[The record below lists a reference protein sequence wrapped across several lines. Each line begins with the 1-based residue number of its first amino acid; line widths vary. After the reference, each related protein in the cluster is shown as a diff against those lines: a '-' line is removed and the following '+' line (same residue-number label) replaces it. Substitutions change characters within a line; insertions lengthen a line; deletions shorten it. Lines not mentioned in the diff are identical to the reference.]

1 MRAIRRFGA
10 VCATALIAACA
21 SDRTATPVAAGT
33 PALRVESVTQAPAN
47 PFATAETSD
56 LRLGDHPLVLEDG
69 KAEEP
74 TILDAPA
81 PVSTSAAPAPASV
94 AASLAPEAGVDRV
107 TDLRTRSLDGYLRAL
122 SDTSCPPGT
131 KTETGEPAEVFAK
144 PLPLQPLNPSRTK
157 IGELTFAAGF
167 QLTSPNKRFGGLSGI
182 DILDNGNLLA
192 VSDQGDFVWIDLAKD
207 GLTPTTAR
215 ISTMRNEKGDL
226 LRGKADGDSEGVAIN
241 GGMALVSFERNHR
254 VLAFDLGKCGAAA
267 RGAPIVS
274 SPFGLSLL
282 EAFEEAGI
290 AVSLNEGAEPL
301 AVTRDWYLFTGIE
314 TKVGNLSPLSAR
326 PIEAAPDFDLR
337 VGVGAPEFVGLDV
350 IPSTKGG
357 GAVRAFSLHRSF
369 SALAGNAITVT
380 ETDFHRYLDQ
390 SQLPRRIIGEIDE
403 RSHYRF
409 EETGWRELA
418 KLNLFLT
425 IDNFEGI
432 AAKELPDGRVRLY
445 VISDDN
451 FSASQRTLLM
461 VFDVA
466 KE

>member
-1 MRAIRRFGA
+1 MQLARRFGI
-10 VCATALIAACA
+10 VFATALIAACA
-21 SDRTATPVAAGT
+21 SDGPAAPVVVGT
-33 PALRVESVTQAPAN
+33 PALSAGSVTPAPDN
-47 PFATAETSD
+47 PLAAAETAEF
-56 LRLGDHPLVLEDG
+56 RLGDRPVVLEG
-69 KAEEP
+69 GEAEV
-74 TILDAPA
+74 APA
-81 PVSTSAAPAPASV
+81 VAVDTPIVDGPATLAPAAEAS
-94 AASLAPEAGVDRV
+94 GDRV
-107 TDLRTRSLDGYLRAL
+107 TDLRARTLDGYLGAL

-131 KTETGEPAEVFAK
+131 KTKTGEPAEIFAR
-144 PLPLQPLNPSRTK
+144 PVPLQPLNPSRTK
-157 IGELTFAAGF
+157 IGELTFVAGF

-182 DILDNGNLLA
+182 DVLDNGNLLA
-192 VSDQGDFVWIDLAKD
+192 VSDQGDFVWVDLAKD

-215 ISTMRNEKGDL
+215 ISTMRNERGDL
-226 LRGKADGDSEGVAIN
+226 LHGKADGDAEGLAVN

-267 RGAPIVS
+267 RGAPIVT
-274 SPFGLSLL
+274 SPFGLPLPD
-282 EAFEEAGI
+282 AFRDANI
-290 AVSLNEGAEPL
+290 AVGDNEGAEPL

-337 VGVGAPEFVGLDV
+337 VGVDAPEFVGLDV
-350 IPSTKGG
+350 TPSIKGG

-369 SALAGNAITVT
+369 SALAGNAITIT

-390 SQLPRRIIGEIDE
+390 TRLPRRIVSDIDE

-409 EETGWRELA
+409 KETGWRELA

-432 AAKELPDGRVRLY
+432 AAKELPDGRVRLFI
-445 VISDDN
+445 ISDDN